1 MLVAKKQTITID
13 GNDISL
19 LLNYVV
25 TPKAQ
30 VIFAHGAGAD
40 MNHEFM
46 TNFTA
51 LLNKADIDVTRF
63 NFPFMDK
70 RRLTLKK
77 YPPDKMPKLLDCYQS
92 VIDHVYQQKSSST
105 PLFIGGKSMG
115 SRVAATLMAD
125 EKYNKVFSSTKVQAV
140 FCLGYPFHPPKK
152 PEKLRLA
159 PLVEATR
166 PTLIIQGERDTLGN
180 QVEVNSY
187 GLSPRCKLIFLEDGD
202 HSFKPRVKSGFTFAG
217 HMESAAENLCD
228 FIRVNTKVTTN
239 VKI

>member
-51 LLNKADIDVTRF
+51 LLNKADINVTRF

-92 VIDHVYQQKSSST
+92 V
-105 PLFIGGKSMG
+105 
-115 SRVAATLMAD
+115 SR
-125 EKYNKVFSSTKVQAV
+125 S
-140 FCLGYPFHPPKK
+140 
-152 PEKLRLA
+152 
-159 PLVEATR
+159 
-166 PTLIIQGERDTLGN
+166 
-180 QVEVNSY
+180 
-187 GLSPRCKLIFLEDGD
+187 
-202 HSFKPRVKSGFTFAG
+202 
-217 HMESAAENLCD
+217 
-228 FIRVNTKVTTN
+228 
-239 VKI
+239 

>member
-51 LLNKADIDVTRF
+51 LLNKADINVTRF

-180 QVEVNSY
+180 QAEVNSY
-187 GLSPRCKLIFLEDGD
+187 GLSPHCKLIFLEDGD

-217 HMESAAENLCD
+217 HMESAAENLCN

-239 VKI
+239 VKK